1 MASHHYN
8 CWPYRVTSLT
18 SSLTARTATAPP
30 MRRRLTLVA
39 LVLATGVCCVFVRG
53 VCHALLLSKSN
64 SKVKVVECSSKLI
77 SFSWFNYDGGIMLKQ
92 RNSGV
97 YCIALMSGSRSG
109 MNIVHGLWHSYLGLF
124 VSQIDQRHESTVHE
138 RQLHRVRRQLA
149 VS

>member
-39 LVLATGVCCVFVRG
+39 LVLVTGVCCVFVRG

-97 YCIALMSGSRSG
+97 YCIALMR
-109 MNIVHGLWHSYLGLF
+109 GLWHSYLGLF
-124 VSQIDQRHESTVHE
+124 VAQNHQRHESTVHE